1 MDDHPTT
8 STPVQTLIVI
18 GASAG
23 GIEAIKQVLAKV
35 PADIPAAIAIV
46 LHTGPNGPRLLAD
59 IWAKHTH
66 LPVNYALGQ
75 EMLAAGHVYIAPPD
89 QHLEVTGD
97 GRLHLDDGPR
107 VLYSRPS
114 ADRLFETAV
123 EAFAKRTIGVV
134 LTGGDGDG
142 AAGMRAIYAAG
153 GIGVVQEPSDAADP
167 SMPLTTLRT
176 DHPRYCVPLRD
187 IGALLG
193 ELAVRLT
200 QQA

>member
-1 MDDHPTT
+1 MDDNATT
-8 STPVQTLIVI
+8 GDCAETIIVI

-23 GIEAIKQVLAKV
+23 GIEALKQVLSKL
-35 PADIPAAIAIV
+35 PRDLHAAVAIV
-46 LHTGPNGPRLLAD
+46 LHSGPNSPRLLAT
-59 IWAKHTH
+59 IWNDHST
-66 LPVNYALGQ
+66 LPVAY
-75 EMLAAGHVYIAPPD
+75 AAGGERLDRGRVYVAPPD
-89 QHLEVTGD
+89 QHLEVTEP
-97 GRLHLDDGPR
+97 RHLRLDDGPR

-123 EAFAKRTIGVV
+123 KAFGNRTIGVI

-142 AAGMRAIYAAG
+142 AAGMRAIHAAG
-153 GIGVVQEPSDAADP
+153 GIGVVQEPSDSKDP

-193 ELAVRLT
+193 ELAVKLAR
-200 QQA
+200 